1 MHPILAFRGRL
12 GPYLVAWIPLAGLL
26 AGLLRMGGTSWLHAA
41 VLAVPLA
48 VVYAFMCLAAWYPC
62 QSARLGKASFARV
75 VVTQLAAAALSAL
88 LWLFIADT
96 WLVFLEQF
104 PRFATIGEHFPR
116 LVAVLLAVGV
126 VLYVLAAALHYVLMG
141 FEEARRAERNTL
153 ELELLA
159 REAELRAL
167 RAQID
172 PHFLFNALNAI
183 SSLISAD
190 PAAARTMCVELG
202 EFLRES
208 LRVGGAVAI
217 PLAEE
222 VRLAEKYLGIERVRF
237 GARLTVEREVEEGAG
252 ACSVPALILQPLV
265 ENAVRHGIA
274 RLVEG
279 GVVRITG
286 RRSGPS
292 LQLVIENP
300 VSAEPSE
307 PRSAGLGLA
316 NVRKRLA
323 ALYGSEGSLDAR
335 VVGRAFRVALTL
347 PAGAPAPRLA

>member
-12 GPYLVAWIPLAGLL
+12 GPYLAAWVPLAGLL
-26 AGLLRMGGTSWLHAA
+26 AGLLRIGGVTWLHAT

-62 QSARLGKASFARV
+62 QSAPLGKAPFARV
-75 VVTQLAAAALSAL
+75 VTTQVAAAGLSAM
-88 LWLFIADT
+88 LWLFLADT

-104 PRFATIGEHFPR
+104 PAFATIGEHFPR

-126 VLYVLAAALHYVLMG
+126 VLYVLAAALHYLLIG
-141 FEEARRAERNTL
+141 FEAERRAERNTL
-153 ELELLA
+153 ELEVLA

-183 SSLISAD
+183 NSLISTD
-190 PAAARTMCVELG
+190 AAGARTMCLELG

-208 LRVGGAVAI
+208 LRLGGVVAI

-222 VRLAEKYLGIERVRF
+222 VRLAERYLGIERVRF
-237 GARLTVEREVEEGAG
+237 GSRLRVERDVDDGAG
-252 ACSVPALILQPLV
+252 ACAVPALILQPLV

-274 RLVEG
+274 QLVDG
-279 GVVRITG
+279 GAVRIVARCSSG
-286 RRSGPS
+286 R
-292 LQLVIENP
+292 LHVTVENP
-300 VSAEPSE
+300 VCPGSGE
-307 PRSAGLGLA
+307 PRSAGVGLA

-323 ALYGSEGSLDAR
+323 AMYGPEGGLDAGLAR
-335 VVGRAFRVALTL
+335 GAYRVALTL
-347 PAGAPAPRLA
+347 PASVKPPR